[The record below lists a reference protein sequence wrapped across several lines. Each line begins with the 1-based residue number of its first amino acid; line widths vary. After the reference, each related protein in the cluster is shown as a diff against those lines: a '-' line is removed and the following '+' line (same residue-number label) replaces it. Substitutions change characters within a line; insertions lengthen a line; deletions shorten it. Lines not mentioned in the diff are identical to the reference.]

1 MMPPRPW
8 TAGRSDASG
17 RTIEAS
23 RIFDRE
29 GREIAVVTK
38 ATNEFRSSVEDIA
51 AAIVEAVNRA

>member
-8 TAGRSDASG
+8 TADRN
-17 RTIEAS
+17 
-23 RIFDRE
+23 RIFDAQ

-51 AAIVEAVNRA
+51 AAIVEAVNRQ